1 MILNSDNF
9 ITKVRL
15 RLGQNII
22 TSHFTSVYQ
31 LHLAKGNDL
40 DASYDFS
47 MTNSMKN
54 HYYYDAYNP
63 VLKRTNTLG
72 QDTTAR
78 RIDPKHGFL
87 KV

>member
-1 MILNSDNF
+1 
-9 ITKVRL
+9 
-15 RLGQNII
+15 
-22 TSHFTSVYQ
+22 
-31 LHLAKGNDL
+31 
-40 DASYDFS
+40 

-63 VLKRTNTLG
+63 ALKRTNTLG

-78 RIDPKHGFL
+78 RIDPKHGLF